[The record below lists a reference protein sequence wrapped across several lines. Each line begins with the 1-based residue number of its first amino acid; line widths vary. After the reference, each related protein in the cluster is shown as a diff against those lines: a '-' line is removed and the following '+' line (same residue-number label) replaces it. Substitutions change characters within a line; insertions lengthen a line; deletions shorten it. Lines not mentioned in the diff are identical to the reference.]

1 MNSQSESL
9 DGYLKEKDIECPN
22 CGEIISVIIDQTIK
36 IQEYTEDCSVC
47 CQAMIIRV
55 SLDDEFNQL
64 SISDEQDTF

>member
-47 CQAMIIRV
+47 CQTMIIRV
-55 SLDDEFNQL
+55 NLDDEFNRL
-64 SISDEQDTF
+64 SISNEQDTF

>member
-1 MNSQSESL
+1 MDSQSESL

-47 CQAMIIRV
+47 CQTMIIRV
-55 SLDDEFNQL
+55 NLDDEFNRL
-64 SISDEQDTF
+64 SISNEQDTF